1 MAVSTDEDSK
11 SNINLFQSGL
21 GPDLSEAQ
29 MRIVFIGAGSVVFT
43 RNLTR
48 DILTF
53 PELADCEIV
62 LMDIDGERLAR
73 ADRLLRRMV
82 DTAGA
87 PTRVTSTTDRRQ
99 ALSRAD
105 YVVVTIHVG
114 GTDQWEADIRVPAGF
129 GVSQCVGDTLG
140 PGGIFRGL
148 RHLAVFDGLVK
159 DMNDL
164 CPGALV
170 LQYSNPMAILTWR
183 LALAGIRVVGL
194 CHSVQGTARLL
205 AEYCRVPEHELNYW
219 VAGINHQAW
228 FLTLEHHGTDLY
240 PRLRRLL
247 DDSDA
252 LSLEPVRL
260 ELMRR
265 FGYFVTES
273 SGHASEY
280 LPYFRKRPDL
290 LAALVESFESAGSD
304 YSAWFGYGHTGGD
317 VAARRVKEPAYEQE
331 VERQI
336 AGSETIELYR
346 SDEYGAVIINA
357 ELTGTPTRING
368 NVLNEGL
375 ITNLPESACVEVPCL
390 VDRAGVRPCVV
401 GELPPQLAALNRSNI
416 AVQELVVK
424 GHVERNKEA
433 IYHAMALDPLTAA
446 VCSLDEIWRLTDEMF
461 LANQPFLS
469 QFV

>member
-1 MAVSTDEDSK
+1 
-11 SNINLFQSGL
+11 
-21 GPDLSEAQ
+21 